1 MITPLLK
8 AEEVTKILGISLR
21 TLKRWEAGGR
31 IRRVKLSKRAIR
43 YDPKDVYRLIEDLK
57 V

>member
-1 MITPLLK
+1 MTPLLK
-8 AEEVTKILGISLR
+8 AEQVTEILGISLR

-43 YDPKDVYRLIEDLK
+43 YDPKDVYRLSEDFK

>member
-1 MITPLLK
+1 MLTPLLK

-43 YDPKDVYRLIEDLK
+43 YDPKDVYRLIEDFK